1 MPRPPPTAMTVVGAN
16 TWAAAPASMS
26 AVPWLATV
34 PVLARPNACARRL
47 SGTQSTKAVFAVIW

>member
-1 MPRPPPTAMTVVGAN
+1 MTVAGGN

-47 SGTQSTKAVFAVIW
+47 AGTQSTNAVFAVIW